1 MKAAL
6 GGCLPMAKKN
16 RFPPEADTQPGASSR
31 SPAARTSGPAPK
43 SKRERSEVP
52 TLPPP
57 PKSKRGKPAEP
68 KSSGIK
74 SRRPRAPGATG
85 EGGASVDEVVAD
97 LTKDPRRE
105 RE

>member
-1 MKAAL
+1 MAARRETVK
-6 GGCLPMAKKN
+6 MAKKN
-16 RFPPEADTQPGASSR
+16 RFPPEAETQPGASARPSTG
-31 SPAARTSGPAPK
+31 RTSGPAPK
-43 SKRERSEVP
+43 SKRERSEIP

-68 KSSGIK
+68 KTSGIK
-74 SRRPRAPGATG
+74 SRRPRAPNAAG

-97 LTKDPRRE
+97 LSKDPRRE